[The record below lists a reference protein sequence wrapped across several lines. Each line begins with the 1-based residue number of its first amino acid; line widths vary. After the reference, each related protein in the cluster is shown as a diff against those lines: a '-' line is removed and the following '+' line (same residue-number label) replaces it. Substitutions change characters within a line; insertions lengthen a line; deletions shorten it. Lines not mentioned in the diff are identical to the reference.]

1 MTALRKT
8 PVALLSDA
16 APFAIRA
23 ERASDVVAR
32 EALLDACFGANRH
45 TRTCQR
51 LRDGRAPAEGLA
63 LSVVRQGRLV
73 GTVRLWHVSAGGDPA
88 LVLGPLAVDA
98 SCREL
103 GVGAAL
109 MNHALAAA
117 KARGHGAVILLGDAP
132 YYARFGF
139 SALKTG
145 ELSLP
150 GPFERDRLLGLE
162 LREGALDGAWGM
174 IAPTGVGAKAGSREQ
189 APRPCRRRPDRHA
202 GKPCPATNLRRLP
215 RRHTILMIMTGHDR
229 QGHTCAGGPGC
240 DLRRDTARGDRGL
253 PPATPKE
260 LLIEVPMPRRLISTG
275 SPFEKTAGYS
285 RAVID
290 GDFAFVAGTTGY
302 DYATM
307 TMPADVTSQSRNCF
321 KTIEAALEGRRLR
334 DGRYRPRDL
343 LHHRRQGCGRPSRG
357 LRRSSRRD
365 PPGRHAARR
374 RRASTSPR

>member
-1 MTALRKT
+1 MTALRNT
-8 PVALLSDA
+8 NVALISDA

-73 GTVRLWHVSAGGDPA
+73 GTVRLWHVSAGGKPA

-98 SCREL
+98 SCRGL

-109 MNHALAAA
+109 MDHALAVA
-117 KARGHGAVILLGDAP
+117 KARGHGAVILLGDAA

-174 IAPTGVGAKAGSREQ
+174 IVPTGSAAARQ
-189 APRPCRRRPDRHA
+189 ARA
-202 GKPCPATNLRRLP
+202 E
-215 RRHTILMIMTGHDR
+215 
-229 QGHTCAGGPGC
+229 AGGK
-240 DLRRDTARGDRGL
+240 ARKL
-253 PPATPKE
+253 
-260 LLIEVPMPRRLISTG
+260 
-275 SPFEKTAGYS
+275 
-285 RAVID
+285 AV
-290 GDFAFVAGTTGY
+290 
-302 DYATM
+302 
-307 TMPADVTSQSRNCF
+307 
-321 KTIEAALEGRRLR
+321 
-334 DGRYRPRDL
+334 
-343 LHHRRQGCGRPSRG
+343 
-357 LRRSSRRD
+357 
-365 PPGRHAARR
+365 HAA
-374 RRASTSPR
+374 